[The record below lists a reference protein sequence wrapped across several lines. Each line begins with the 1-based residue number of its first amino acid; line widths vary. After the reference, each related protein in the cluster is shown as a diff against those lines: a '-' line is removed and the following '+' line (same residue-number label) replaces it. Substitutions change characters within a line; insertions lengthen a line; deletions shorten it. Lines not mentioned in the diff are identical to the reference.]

1 MTLLLLFLMGS
12 ALILFITKARSPSAY
27 WMASVLIGWFLSM
40 SGLVLFLAKFGGFYY
55 RVNTVL
61 FFNDAI
67 RNFLL
72 QSPLQIGDISRM
84 ITIGRSVFIFGL
96 LGLAFTLY
104 FSRPFGKLWKW
115 YALNSLLPLLNI
127 VFYDPVVYKWILST
141 VERQYTFAI
150 GWVTRGWLVLSA
162 LLAFILILWR
172 YKKITIPWIKKQLS
186 FILLGLLGL
195 NGFYF
200 YLGFMGPLQV
210 TDIRT
215 YYVLYS
221 DFSNFNP
228 PLSLFEWYFSILFT
242 GGVSLVSLAAIW
254 RYTRVEKNM
263 GKLDLRLERKIKTA
277 DMGTKIFTHALKNQL
292 LTLQVLNKKM
302 EKTLHSAESGPA
314 DASRSQLRLQLE
326 QSEAIIHHTLDRLD
340 QLYKS
345 FKTNHLQLRPV
356 SVRELMDSLVVRIRG
371 IPESIRIDCEAPAG
385 DLKILADAGH
395 LSDALH
401 NVIVNAVEAI
411 DSRSEGRVR
420 IKAYSEEKWLVILIS
435 DNGKGIEPEK
445 LGEIFDP
452 FYTSK
457 NTNRNWG
464 LGLSYT
470 KQIITG
476 HFGHIDVSSAPGT
489 GTTFQIFL
497 PIYVTD

>member
-12 ALILFITKARSPSAY
+12 ALILFVTKARSPSAY
-27 WMASVLIGWFLSM
+27 WMACVLFGWFLSM
-40 SGLVLFLAKFGGFYY
+40 SGLVLFLAKYGGFYFK
-55 RVNTVL
+55 VNRVL
-61 FFNDAI
+61 FFNEAI
-67 RNFLL
+67 RNVLL
-72 QSPLQIGDISRM
+72 HSPLQIGDISRM

-96 LGLAFTLY
+96 LGLSITLY
-104 FSRPFGKLWKW
+104 LNKPFKKLWK
-115 YALNSLLPLLNI
+115 YIALNSFLPILNI
-127 VFYDPVVYKWILST
+127 VFYDPVVYKWILNT
-141 VERQYTFAI
+141 VERKYTFVI
-150 GWVTRGWLVLSA
+150 GWGTRGWIVLSA
-162 LLAFILILWR
+162 LAAFYLIWWR
-172 YKKITIPWIKKQLS
+172 YQNITIPWIKKQIS
-186 FILLGLLGL
+186 FILLGLLAL

-228 PLSLFEWYFSILFT
+228 PLTLFEWYFSILFT
-242 GGVSLVSLAAIW
+242 GGVSLVSLLAIW

-302 EKTLHSAESGPA
+302 EKTLKHREERSDAA
-314 DASRSQLRLQLE
+314 DLRLLGQIE
-326 QSEAIIHHTLDRLD
+326 QSEAIIQHTLDRLD
-340 QLYKS
+340 RLYKS
-345 FKTNHLQLRPV
+345 FKTNYLQLRPV
-356 SVRELMDSLVVRIRG
+356 SAGAFMEELIGSLQG
-371 IPESIRIDCEAPAG
+371 IPDSVRVEYEAPGG
-385 DLKILADAGH
+385 DPKILADAVH

-411 DSRSEGRVR
+411 GSPQGGRVR
-420 IKAYSEEKWLVILIS
+420 IEAYSEEKWLVIRIN
-435 DNGKGIEPEK
+435 DNGNGIEPEF
-445 LGEIFDP
+445 LGDIFDP

-470 KQIITG
+470 KQVVSG
-476 HFGHIDVSSAPGT
+476 HFGQIDVTSAPGA

-497 PIYVTD
+497 PVYITD

>member
-12 ALILFITKARSPSAY
+12 ALILFVTKARSPAAY
-27 WMASVLIGWFLSM
+27 WMACVLFGWFLSM
-40 SGLVLFLAKFGGFYY
+40 SGLVLFLAKYGGFYFK
-55 RVNTVL
+55 VNRVL
-61 FFNDAI
+61 FFNEAI
-67 RNFLL
+67 RNVLL
-72 QSPLQIGDISRM
+72 HSPLQIGDISRM
-84 ITIGRSVFIFGL
+84 ITIGRSVFFFGL
-96 LGLAFTLY
+96 LSLAITLY
-104 FSRPFGKLWKW
+104 LNKPFKKLWK
-115 YALNSLLPLLNI
+115 YIALNSLLPLLNI
-127 VFYDPVVYKWILST
+127 VFYDPVVYKWILNT
-141 VERQYTFAI
+141 VERKYTFVI
-150 GWVTRGWLVLSA
+150 GWVTRGWIVLSA
-162 LLAFILILWR
+162 LVAFFLILRR
-172 YKKITIPWIKKQLS
+172 YRNITIPWIKKQIS

-228 PLSLFEWYFSILFT
+228 PLNLFEWYFSILFT
-242 GGVSLVSLAAIW
+242 GGVSLVSLLAIW

-263 GKLDLRLERKIKTA
+263 GKLDLRLERKLKTA

-302 EKTLHSAESGPA
+302 EQTARLREERSGA
-314 DASRSQLRLQLE
+314 DSQLLQQLE
-326 QSEAIIHHTLDRLD
+326 QSGAIIHHTLDRLD

-345 FKTNHLQLRPV
+345 FKTNFLQLRPV
-356 SVRELMDSLVVRIRG
+356 SAGAFMEELLGSLKG
-371 IPESIRIDCEAPAG
+371 IPDSIRIEYEAPE
-385 DLKILADAGH
+385 DDPKILADAGH

-411 DSRSEGRVR
+411 DSQQGGRVR
-420 IKAYSEEKWLVILIS
+420 IEAYSEEKWLVIRMI
-435 DNGKGIEPEK
+435 DNGSGIEPEQ

-470 KQIITG
+470 KQVVSG
-476 HFGHIDVSSAPGT
+476 HFGYIDVTSAPGA

-497 PIYVTD
+497 PIYITD